1 MNMKLQSTTNYG
13 LFVANDDQ
21 RKLDQNHVRRLAQSM
36 AKVGY
41 IPSKP
46 IQCYKKGENL
56 VKVDGHHRFHA
67 AMSLGIPIYYVI
79 ETQESQ
85 HMIAAENYLVK
96 KWNGDDYIRVY
107 AKRGLTDYVELL
119 GYAERSGLTLKFA
132 SSMLIG
138 NQAASGNAQQA
149 LNKGDFKVKDRKQ
162 IEAFIALKTKVK
174 AKEIMHPRFINAWSK
189 CYFVSEF
196 DSSQFAHKCDLN
208 SGFITTCNNEDQA
221 LAMIEQI
228 YNHKQSTKIP
238 LAFLA
243 KESAKKR
250 SATPI
255 KTK

>member
-46 IQCYKKGENL
+46 IQCYKKGEKL

-196 DSSQFAHKCDLN
+196 DSSQFAHKCALN

-228 YNHKQSTKIP
+228 YNHKQSIKIP

-250 SATPI
+250 SVTPI

>member
-1 MNMKLQSTTNYG
+1 MKLQHTNNYG
-13 LFVANDDQ
+13 LFIANDDQ
-21 RKLDQNHVRRLAQSM
+21 RKLDQNHAKRIAQSM

-46 IQCYKKGENL
+46 VQCYKSGDKL
-56 VKVDGHHRFHA
+56 VIVDGHHRYEA
-67 AMSLGIPIYYVI
+67 AKAIGQAIYYVV
-79 ETQESQ
+79 ESQESQ

-96 KWNGDDYIRVY
+96 KWNGNDYIRVY
-107 AKRGLTDYVELL
+107 AKRGLSDYVELL
-119 GYAERSGLTLKFA
+119 GYAEQSGLTLKFA

-138 NQAASGNAQQA
+138 NQAASGNAGQA
-149 LNKGDFKVKDRKQ
+149 LNKGEFKIKDRKQ
-162 IEAFIALKTKVK
+162 IESFIVLRSKVK

-196 DSSQFAHKCDLN
+196 DSAQFAHKCAIN
-208 SGFITTCNNEDQA
+208 AGFLTTCNNEDQA
-221 LAMIEQI
+221 LSMIEQI

-255 KTK
+255 K